1 MAQVSGTRR
10 GKNLRS
16 TSPPKTTAVA
26 VALLVAILGGLFVSF
41 ASSAQA
47 ASTATPITDYLHY
60 PVLTPALLPDTCTSD
75 GTVTGT
81 PISGP
86 AVLQGISYVVKHNGV
101 NSAPSSDL
109 SSFSLVIGDQVTMS
123 WADYTKG
130 CEHIGISL
138 ALKATQHP
146 IFVPQD
152 DQSLVSFAYCSESD
166 CGTATAFGHL
176 TVTIPNRE
184 TACNFQL
191 DAVIGPPLAKVGP
204 NGSYYNNETRGANG
218 KPHGTATDL
227 NMLIGA
233 NNGGEGKCIIPPT
246 ATASLSCA
254 AEGGPG
260 ADVVVS
266 NPDDDDTALVNVYKN
281 GTVVNTSPVSIS
293 PLGSTTVKVPF
304 TANETATVSV
314 NDTVG
319 GTLTPG
325 NVIFTQAFTA
335 DCVHPSATITHSC
348 AAGGTNVDF
357 TNAGPAAALMT
368 VSKNGVV
375 IDTVTVPGNGTAHRT
390 YPMAE
395 DETSTFRV
403 TGLGFDSGDFVGL
416 HDCILAESTTTL
428 PGSTTLPDS
437 TSVPDT
443 VEGSNVARAATLPRT
458 GPPSTMQLSTM
469 AGLMLMVG
477 GLLVALA
484 NKPAPTAATASTR
497 SRGR

>member
-1 MAQVSGTRR
+1 
-10 GKNLRS
+10 
-16 TSPPKTTAVA
+16 
-26 VALLVAILGGLFVSF
+26 
-41 ASSAQA
+41 
-47 ASTATPITDYLHY
+47 
-60 PVLTPALLPDTCTSD
+60 
-75 GTVTGT
+75 
-81 PISGP
+81 
-86 AVLQGISYVVKHNGV
+86 
-101 NSAPSSDL
+101 
-109 SSFSLVIGDQVTMS
+109 
-123 WADYTKG
+123 
-130 CEHIGISL
+130 
-138 ALKATQHP
+138 
-146 IFVPQD
+146 
-152 DQSLVSFAYCSESD
+152 
-166 CGTATAFGHL
+166 
-176 TVTIPNRE
+176 
-184 TACNFQL
+184 
-191 DAVIGPPLAKVGP
+191 
-204 NGSYYNNETRGANG
+204 
-218 KPHGTATDL
+218 
-227 NMLIGA
+227 
-233 NNGGEGKCIIPPT
+233 
-246 ATASLSCA
+246 
-254 AEGGPG
+254 
-260 ADVVVS
+260 
-266 NPDDDDTALVNVYKN
+266 
-281 GTVVNTSPVSIS
+281 
-293 PLGSTTVKVPF
+293 
-304 TANETATVSV
+304 VSV